1 MVISATDSRRSNV
14 VGLTLERKRV
24 RTGSH
29 AVDALGGSLV
39 APSLLQAGV
48 EDVAAGGQPLGEP
61 SSELSNVHVEHLPK
75 SRQIR
80 ACPTTVEYQR
90 LGIHGTED
98 KGTMLAACLWCA
110 PPLSDH

>member
-1 MVISATDSRRSNV
+1 MVTKPPENAVNAALSGTNGVSRAAPMVISATDSRRSNV

-29 AVDALGGSLV
+29 AVDALSGSLV
-39 APSLLQAGV
+39 APPLLQAGV

-80 ACPTTVEYQR
+80 ACPTTVE
-90 LGIHGTED
+90 
-98 KGTMLAACLWCA
+98 
-110 PPLSDH
+110 